1 MYGGGGWGGWYP
13 WYWFMSSSMICT
25 IRILETTLQGIGN
38 KMALHPPPR
47 PPPLPPPPLDVTTV
61 RGTSAPQ
68 SPDLPIPRLE
78 SARRRSVSASPPLL
92 PAPSLVASVI
102 GPGLPFVGSIVPCC
116 AHRHRLVGVA
126 PRSLLGH
133 FWAVNRQIRPPR
145 HRGSPDPSS
154 SPLVSVGA
162 WPLKGG
168 GASPPYSSVVEKGSL
183 SPPPCVVPP
192 GRLELL
198 ADPPWPASVAAAGV
212 APTKQVVAPAQGATG
227 SPTPLCASLTAQAA
241 LTPMSIEE
249 AAPWSPSSPVRL
261 FRAAL
266 DDGAV

>member
-168 GASPPYSSVVEKGSL
+168 GGIASVLLCCREGFIVSTAMCGAARPLGVARGSSLARLGRRRWCGPHQAGRRTRPRCHRLTDPSMRL
-183 SPPPCVVPP
+183 LDRP
-192 GRLELL
+192 GRPHANVHRGSCSL
-198 ADPPWPASVAAAGV
+198 VALI
-212 APTKQVVAPAQGATG
+212 PGAFVPCCLG
-227 SPTPLCASLTAQAA
+227 
-241 LTPMSIEE
+241 
-249 AAPWSPSSPVRL
+249 
-261 FRAAL
+261 
-266 DDGAV
+266 

>member
-1 MYGGGGWGGWYP
+1 MYWGGWYP

-25 IRILETTLQGIGN
+25 IRILETTLRGIGN

-92 PAPSLVASVI
+92 LAPSLVASVI

-126 PRSLLGH
+126 PRSLLG
-133 FWAVNRQIRPPR
+133 RQPPDPAAPAPGVTGSELFTTGFGRRVAPRRGGVASVLLCRREGFIVSTTMCGAARPLGVARRSSLACLGRRRWCGPHQAGRRTRPR
-145 HRGSPDPSS
+145 CHRLTDPSMRLLDRPGRPHANVHRGSCS
-154 SPLVSVGA
+154 LVALIPGA
-162 WPLKGG
+162 F
-168 GASPPYSSVVEKGSL
+168 V
-183 SPPPCVVPP
+183 PCCL
-192 GRLELL
+192 G
-198 ADPPWPASVAAAGV
+198 
-212 APTKQVVAPAQGATG
+212 
-227 SPTPLCASLTAQAA
+227 
-241 LTPMSIEE
+241 
-249 AAPWSPSSPVRL
+249 
-261 FRAAL
+261 
-266 DDGAV
+266 